1 MSNLQ
6 CPVTMI
12 LAPPSDPHRLA
23 GGLRDERISTIWSDP
38 QALAMQTAEAVA
50 AELGVPDLRVQAAT
64 LNELESLADEF
75 RGETVLGI
83 VPEPVLVELLG
94 RLFPAESASRPM
106 SAGSCRVSYDGD
118 TWTISPLTRI
128 RIRDVTRLDFD
139 VTLTS

>member
-23 GGLRDERISTIWSDP
+23 VGLRHERISTIWSDP
-38 QALAMQTAEAVA
+38 QVLATQTAEAVA

-64 LNELESLADEF
+64 RIELESLADEC

-83 VPEPVLVELLG
+83 VPEPVLVDLLG
-94 RLFPAESASRPM
+94 RLFPNQPGSRPV

-118 TWTISPLTRI
+118 TWTLNRT
-128 RIRDVTRLDFD
+128 D
-139 VTLTS
+139 